1 MDMTNMKNTDT
12 TVYIRNGEELD
23 MTYSTDIPMSMKLAF
38 IDSVVDSVVVGGDY
52 YSILK
57 DMMFDFRLIQ
67 FFSDVDIDITDD
79 GDTINNIEEFM
90 DNNNAADVLK
100 INIDM
105 DVLFEL
111 VDSVDKAIEYKTGI
125 HPSPIADSIAS
136 LLNVV
141 EKKFSEFDMDSMTG
155 MAKTFAKMQ
164 GDITP
169 EKMLEAY
176 AKSDIFKKQHED
188 VVAAQK
194 KRDADMKVIQD
205 NILELV

>member
-23 MTYSTDIPMSMKLAF
+23 MTYSTDIPMSMKLTF
-38 IDSVVDSVVVGGDY
+38 IDSVIDSVVVGGDY

-67 FFSDVDIDITDD
+67 FFSDVDIDIADD

-188 VVAAQK
+188 VVVAQE
-194 KRDADMKVIQD
+194 KRDADMKVVHD

>member
-23 MTYSTDIPMSMKLAF
+23 MTYSTDIPMSMKMSF
-38 IDSVVDSVVVGGDY
+38 VDTVVNDIVGDGY
-52 YSILK
+52 YYPMLK

-67 FFSDVDIDITDD
+67 FFSDVDIDISDEGEVINKIEDFLSETD
-79 GDTINNIEEFM
+79 
-90 DNNNAADVLK
+90 AADVLK
-100 INIDM
+100 VNINL

-111 VDSVDKAIEYKTGI
+111 VDFVDKGIEYKTGI

-136 LLNVV
+136 LLNVI

-155 MAKTFAKMQ
+155 MAKTFAKLQ

-176 AKSDIFKKQHED
+176 AKSDVFKKQHEN
-188 VVAAQK
+188 VVSAQE
-194 KRDADMKVIQD
+194 KRDAKMKDVQD
-205 NILELV
+205 NILNLV